1 MKMMTSLL
9 LVGALAGAS
18 FAIWPE
24 DRMVE
29 VSKAVAEKGG
39 LLRYRLSVSGRD
51 GSCLVEKGVE
61 MGLDAAELKAEDDCY
76 QLLPRLA
83 DARIWK
89 RSGEG
94 DVVFAAADGRE
105 IARFFAADGVAF
117 ESLKPASPLMSLTAE

>member
-1 MKMMTSLL
+1 MMTSLL

-24 DRMVE
+24 SR
-29 VSKAVAEKGG
+29 VSEAGKAVAEKGG
-39 LLRYRLSVSGRD
+39 LSRYRLIVSGRD

-61 MGLDAAELKAEDDCY
+61 TGQNAAELKAEDGCY
-76 QLLPRLA
+76 RLLPRLA

-89 RSGEG
+89 RDDEG

-117 ESLKPASPLMSLTAE
+117 ESLKPASPLMLLTAE

>member
-1 MKMMTSLL
+1 MKTMTSLL

-24 DRMVE
+24 DR
-29 VSKAVAEKGG
+29 VSEAGKAVAEKGR
-39 LLRYRLSVSGRD
+39 LSRYRLIVSGRD
-51 GSCLVEKGVE
+51 ESCLVEKGVE
-61 MGLDAAELKAEDDCY
+61 TGLNAAELKAEEGCY
-76 QLLPRLA
+76 RLLPRLA

-89 RSGEG
+89 RDDEG

-117 ESLKPASPLMSLTAE
+117 ESVKPASPLMLLTAE